1 MKNHK
6 FQQIRVRVSDFGES
20 VRINAQTDKQ
30 YAKIRRIYVSL
41 PDELL
46 LTGALLGLRVNN
58 QEVFEDAHE
67 VKLIT
72 SGHQVAPNKK
82 FFFFEE
88 HLEAGGSAIEGKFT
102 DVGEEAF
109 ANNEATL
116 QLMQARKVQNGYLY
130 EVKIYLWLTNE
141 PS

>member
-6 FQQIRVRVSDFGES
+6 FQQIRVRVTDFGES

-30 YAKIRRIYVSL
+30 YAKIRGIFVSL
-41 PDELL
+41 PDEQLL
-46 LTGALLGLRVNN
+46 MGSLLGLRVNN

-88 HLEAGGSAIEGKFT
+88 HLEAGGSAIEGKFA
-102 DVGEEAF
+102 DGGEGVFSGNTAK
-109 ANNEATL
+109 L
-116 QLMQARKVQNGYLY
+116 QLMRDRKTQSGYLY

-141 PS
+141 

>member
-6 FQQIRVRVSDFGES
+6 FQQIRVRVTDFGES

-30 YAKIRRIYVSL
+30 YAKIRGIFVSL
-41 PDELL
+41 PDEQLL
-46 LTGALLGLRVNN
+46 MGSLLGLRVNN

-88 HLEAGGSAIEGKFT
+88 HLEAGGSAIEGKYT
-102 DVGEEAF
+102 DGGEGVFSGNASK
-109 ANNEATL
+109 L
-116 QLMQARKVQNGYLY
+116 QLMRERKTQSGYLY

-141 PS
+141 

>member
-6 FQQIRVRVSDFGES
+6 FQQIRVRVTDFGES

-30 YAKIRRIYVSL
+30 YAKIRGIFVSL
-41 PDELL
+41 PDEQLL
-46 LTGALLGLRVNN
+46 MGSLLGLRVNN

-102 DVGEEAF
+102 DGGEGVFSGNTAK
-109 ANNEATL
+109 L
-116 QLMQARKVQNGYLY
+116 QLMRDRKTQSGYLY

-141 PS
+141 

>member
-6 FQQIRVRVSDFGES
+6 FQQIRVRVTDFGES

-30 YAKIRRIYVSL
+30 YSKIRGIFVSL
-41 PDELL
+41 PDEQLL
-46 LTGALLGLRVNN
+46 MGSLLGLRVNN

-102 DVGEEAF
+102 DGGEGVFSGNSAKI
-109 ANNEATL
+109 
-116 QLMQARKVQNGYLY
+116 QLMKDRKTQSGYLY

-141 PS
+141 

>member
-6 FQQIRVRVSDFGES
+6 FQQIRVRVTDFGES

-30 YAKIRRIYVSL
+30 YAKMRGIFVSL
-41 PDELL
+41 PDEQLL
-46 LTGALLGLRVNN
+46 MGSLLGLRVNN

-102 DVGEEAF
+102 DGGEGVFSGNTAK
-109 ANNEATL
+109 L
-116 QLMQARKVQNGYLY
+116 QLMRERKTQSGYLY

-141 PS
+141 

>member
-30 YAKIRRIYVSL
+30 YARIRGVYVSL
-41 PDELL
+41 PDDLL
-46 LTGALLGLRVNN
+46 LSAALLGLRVNN

-102 DVGEEAF
+102 DGGEHALISQASKIE
-109 ANNEATL
+109 
-116 QLMQARKVQNGYLY
+116 LMKKRRDVSGYLY
-130 EVKIYLWLTNE
+130 EVNIYLWLTNE
-141 PS
+141 QH

>member
-6 FQQIRVRVSDFGES
+6 FQQIRVRVTDFGES

-30 YAKIRRIYVSL
+30 YAKIRGIFVSL
-41 PDELL
+41 PDEQLL
-46 LTGALLGLRVNN
+46 MGSLLGLRVNN

-102 DVGEEAF
+102 DGGENAF
-109 ANNEATL
+109 SGNSAKL
-116 QLMQARKVQNGYLY
+116 QLMRERKTQSGYLY

-141 PS
+141 

>member
-30 YAKIRRIYVSL
+30 YAKILGIYVSL

-46 LTGALLGLRVNN
+46 LSGALLGLRVNN

-102 DVGEEAF
+102 DGGLEALS
-109 ANNEATL
+109 ESPSKL
-116 QLMQARKVQNGYLY
+116 ELMRARKADSGYLY
-130 EVKIYLWLTNE
+130 EAKIYLWLTNE
-141 PS
+141 

>member
-6 FQQIRVRVSDFGES
+6 FQQIRVRVTDFGES

-30 YAKIRRIYVSL
+30 YSKIRGIFVSL
-41 PDELL
+41 PDEQLL
-46 LTGALLGLRVNN
+46 MGSLLGLRVNN

-102 DVGEEAF
+102 DGGEGVFSGNSAK
-109 ANNEATL
+109 L
-116 QLMQARKVQNGYLY
+116 QLMRERKTQSGYLY

-141 PS
+141 

>member
-6 FQQIRVRVSDFGES
+6 FQQIRVRVTDFGES

-30 YAKIRRIYVSL
+30 YAKIRGIFVSL
-41 PDELL
+41 PDEQLL
-46 LTGALLGLRVNN
+46 MGSLLGLRVNN

-72 SGHQVAPNKK
+72 SGHQVAPNQK

-102 DVGEEAF
+102 DGGEGVFSGNSAK
-109 ANNEATL
+109 L
-116 QLMQARKVQNGYLY
+116 QLMRERKTQSGYLY

-141 PS
+141 

>member
-6 FQQIRVRVSDFGES
+6 FQQIRVRVTDFGES

-30 YAKIRRIYVSL
+30 YAKIRGIFVSL
-41 PDELL
+41 PDEQLL
-46 LTGALLGLRVNN
+46 MGSLLGLRVNN
-58 QEVFEDAHE
+58 QEVFEDSHE

-102 DVGEEAF
+102 DGGEGVFSGNTAK
-109 ANNEATL
+109 L
-116 QLMQARKVQNGYLY
+116 QLMRERKTQSGYLY

-141 PS
+141 

>member
-6 FQQIRVRVSDFGES
+6 FQQIRVRVTDFGES

-30 YAKIRRIYVSL
+30 YAKIRGIFVSL
-41 PDELL
+41 PDEQLL
-46 LTGALLGLRVNN
+46 MGSLLGLRVNN

-102 DVGEEAF
+102 DGGEGVFSSNTAK
-109 ANNEATL
+109 L
-116 QLMQARKVQNGYLY
+116 QLMRERKTQSGYLY

-141 PS
+141 

>member
-1 MKNHK
+1 MKNHM
-6 FQQIRVRVSDFGES
+6 FQQIRVRVTDFGES

-30 YAKIRRIYVSL
+30 YSKIRGIFVSL
-41 PDELL
+41 PDEQLL
-46 LTGALLGLRVNN
+46 MGSLLGLRVNN

-102 DVGEEAF
+102 DGGEGVFSGNSAK
-109 ANNEATL
+109 L
-116 QLMQARKVQNGYLY
+116 QLMRERKTQSGYLY

-141 PS
+141 

>member
-1 MKNHK
+1 
-6 FQQIRVRVSDFGES
+6 

-30 YAKIRRIYVSL
+30 YAKIRGIFVSL
-41 PDELL
+41 PDEQLL
-46 LTGALLGLRVNN
+46 MGSLLGLRVNN

-102 DVGEEAF
+102 DGGEGVFSGNTAK
-109 ANNEATL
+109 L
-116 QLMQARKVQNGYLY
+116 QLMRERKTQSGYIY

-141 PS
+141 

>member
-6 FQQIRVRVSDFGES
+6 FQQIRVRVTDFGES

-30 YAKIRRIYVSL
+30 YAKIRGIFVSL
-41 PDELL
+41 PDEQLL
-46 LTGALLGLRVNN
+46 MGSLLGLRVNN

-102 DVGEEAF
+102 DGGEGAF
-109 ANNEATL
+109 SGNTAKL
-116 QLMQARKVQNGYLY
+116 QLMRERKTQSGYLY

-141 PS
+141 

>member
-6 FQQIRVRVSDFGES
+6 FQQIRVRVTDFGES

-30 YAKIRRIYVSL
+30 YSKIRGIFVSL
-41 PDELL
+41 PDEQLL
-46 LTGALLGLRVNN
+46 MGSLLGLRVNN

-72 SGHQVAPNKK
+72 SGHQVAPNQK

-102 DVGEEAF
+102 DGGEGVFSGNSAK
-109 ANNEATL
+109 L
-116 QLMQARKVQNGYLY
+116 QLMRERKTQSGYLY

-141 PS
+141 

>member
-30 YAKIRRIYVSL
+30 YAKIRGIYVSL
-41 PDELL
+41 PDDLL
-46 LTGALLGLRVNN
+46 LSGALLGLRVNN

-102 DVGEEAF
+102 DAGEHVFVSQATKIEQMKKRREVSGYMYEA
-109 ANNEATL
+109 
-116 QLMQARKVQNGYLY
+116 
-130 EVKIYLWLTNE
+130 KIYLWLTNE
-141 PS
+141 QH